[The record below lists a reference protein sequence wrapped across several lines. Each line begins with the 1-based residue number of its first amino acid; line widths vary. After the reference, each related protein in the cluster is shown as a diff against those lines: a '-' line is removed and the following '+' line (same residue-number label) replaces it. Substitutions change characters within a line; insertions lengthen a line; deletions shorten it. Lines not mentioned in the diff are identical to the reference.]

1 MSMALGAVQVVIQQ
15 EGARRMALR
24 SMTGFASSQGSLGRH
39 NWSWEIRS
47 VNAKGL
53 DLRLRVP
60 DWLDG
65 LETELRGQLGKAL
78 ARGNVSL
85 ALRVS
90 RADDCDAPLELNA
103 AVVTSLLQAVGG
115 IETAA
120 VAAGLK
126 LAPTSAADILLQRGV
141 FELSNV
147 QDDPAPLVK
156 KLSNEF
162 VTLVSEFV
170 QMREAEG
177 TALAEILTN
186 QLAQVEQLIVVSA
199 SQAEARKPLV
209 AAALQ
214 ANLAKIL
221 DNTEGADPARVA
233 QELALLSVKSDVTEE
248 IDRLGAHVAAARKL
262 LTKGGAVGRKFDF
275 LMQEFNR
282 EANTLCSKAQNSDLT
297 ATGLELK
304 AIIDQMREQVQNI
317 E

>member
-1 MSMALGAVQVVIQQ
+1 MT
-15 EGARRMALR
+15 LR

-39 NWSWEIRS
+39 SWSWEIRS

-65 LETELRGQLGKAL
+65 LETQLRSQLGKAL
-78 ARGNVSL
+78 ARGNISL

-90 RADDCDAPLELNA
+90 RADDGDAALELNP
-103 AVVTSLLQAVGG
+103 AVLVSILQALGG

-126 LAPTSAADILLQRGV
+126 LAPTRAADILSQRGV
-141 FELSNV
+141 LEQSSI

-156 KLSNEF
+156 ELTREF
-162 VTLVSEFV
+162 VTLVAEFV
-170 QMREAEG
+170 QMRDAEG
-177 TALAEILTN
+177 AVLAEILTN
-186 QLAQVEQLIVVSA
+186 QLAQVAQLTALAA

-214 ANLAKIL
+214 ANLAKVL
-221 DNTEGADPARVA
+221 DNTEGVDPARLA
-233 QELALLSVKSDVTEE
+233 QELAILAIKSDVTEE
-248 IDRLGAHVAAARKL
+248 IDRLGAHVVAAGEL
-262 LTKGGAVGRKFDF
+262 LTRGGAVGRKFDF

-282 EANTLCSKAQNSDLT
+282 EANTLCAKAQNSELT

>member
-1 MSMALGAVQVVIQQ
+1 MT
-15 EGARRMALR
+15 LR

-39 NWSWEIRS
+39 SWSWEIRS

-65 LETELRGQLGKAL
+65 LETQLRSQLGKAL
-78 ARGNVSL
+78 ARGNISL

-90 RADDCDAPLELNA
+90 RAEGGDTALDLNP
-103 AVVTSLLQAVGG
+103 AVLASIVQALGG

-120 VAAGLK
+120 VAVGLK
-126 LAPTSAADILLQRGV
+126 LAPTSAADILSQRGV
-141 FELSNV
+141 LEQSSI

-156 KLSNEF
+156 ELTREF
-162 VTLVSEFV
+162 VTLVAEFV
-170 QMREAEG
+170 QMRDAEG
-177 TALAEILTN
+177 AVLAEILTN
-186 QLAQVEQLIVVSA
+186 QLSQVAQLTALAA

-214 ANLAKIL
+214 ANLAKVL
-221 DNTEGADPARVA
+221 DNTEGVDPARLA
-233 QELALLSVKSDVTEE
+233 QELAILAVKSDVTEE
-248 IDRLGAHVAAARKL
+248 IDRLGAHVVAAGKL

-282 EANTLCSKAQNSDLT
+282 EANTLCAKAQNSDLT

>member
-1 MSMALGAVQVVIQQ
+1 MT
-15 EGARRMALR
+15 LR
-24 SMTGFASSQGSLGRH
+24 SMTGFASSQGTLGRH
-39 NWSWEIRS
+39 SWSWEIRS

-60 DWLDG
+60 DWLEG
-65 LETELRGQLGKAL
+65 LETQLRSQLAKAL

-90 RADDCDAPLELNA
+90 RSDDGDSHLELNA
-103 AVVTSLLQAVGG
+103 AAVSSILLAVQE

-120 VAAGLK
+120 ASANIK
-126 LAPTSAADILLQRGV
+126 LSATSAADILSQRGV
-141 FELSNV
+141 LELSNV

-156 KLSNEF
+156 ELTREF
-162 VTLVSEFV
+162 ATLVAEFV
-170 QMREAEG
+170 QMRVAEG

-186 QLAQVEQLIVVSA
+186 QLAEIEQITAVA
-199 SQAEARKPLV
+199 AEKAEARKPLV

-214 ANLAKIL
+214 SNLAKVL
-221 DNTEGADPARVA
+221 GNSDGADSDRVA
-233 QELALLSVKSDVTEE
+233 QELALLAVKSDVTEE
-248 IDRLGAHVAAARKL
+248 IDRLGAHVAAARDL
-262 LTKGGAVGRKFDF
+262 ITKGGAVGRKFDF

-297 ATGLELK
+297 AVGLELK
-304 AIIDQMREQVQNI
+304 AIIDQMREQVQNV